1 MCEVFLIMNSS
12 IENRRAPQTILMA
25 EDDADDAF
33 LLAETLRS
41 LDCEAELRS
50 VKDGAELMDYLNR
63 QGKYADPELSPL
75 PVLLLLDLN
84 MPRKDG
90 RQALREIKADPRLRK
105 IPVVIW
111 TTSDLQEDRAQCRE
125 AGADGYV
132 TKPNNYGG
140 LMEEVKALCRNW
152 FHVSH

>member
-1 MCEVFLIMNSS
+1 MNPS
-12 IENRRAPQTILMA
+12 IENRSTPLTILMA
-25 EDDADDAF
+25 EDDADDTF

-41 LDCEAELRS
+41 VGCEGELRS

-90 RQALREIKADPRLRK
+90 RQALREIKADPDLKK
-105 IPVVIW
+105 IPIVIW
-111 TTSDLQEDRAQCRE
+111 TTSDLPEDKVQCRE
-125 AGADGYV
+125 AGADGD
-132 TKPNNYGG
+132 
-140 LMEEVKALCRNW
+140 
-152 FHVSH
+152 

>member
-1 MCEVFLIMNSS
+1 MNPC
-12 IENRRAPQTILMA
+12 IENRSTPLTILMA
-25 EDDADDAF
+25 EDDADDTF
-33 LLAETLRS
+33 LLAETLKS
-41 LDCEAELRS
+41 VGCAGELRS

-63 QGKYADPELSPL
+63 HGKYANPELSPL

-90 RQALREIKADPRLRK
+90 RQALREIKADPDLKK

-111 TTSDLQEDRAQCRE
+111 TTSDLPEDKVHCRE

-140 LMEEVKALCRNW
+140 LLKQVKELCRVW
-152 FHVSH
+152 FQVPY